1 MLEAPRTAAAV
12 SPPTMNRQQ
21 LGSLVAQ
28 RLRTDAHDLARQWN
42 DSGAIRHVAID
53 ALLPDPTARAIH
65 DAFPP
70 FERMVRNVSLRERKS
85 IAVQMDRYDPL
96 TEEALFA
103 FQQPEVVDLVGRIT
117 GLPRLEPDPNLYVG
131 GLSAMRKNDFLN
143 LHIDNSHGKN
153 RERWRV
159 LNLLYYVTPGWSA
172 DDGGSLELWPQG
184 RGGAPVVIPSLF
196 NRLVIMET
204 HQGSWHS
211 VSPIRRDGKR
221 TCVSNYYFSDTA
233 ARSSDR
239 FHVTFFRG
247 RPEQPL
253 RDLLLLSDGYAR
265 MAIRKVFRQGLREN
279 PHVYKR

>member
-1 MLEAPRTAAAV
+1 MLEASRPAAAALL
-12 SPPTMNRQQ
+12 PQMNRQQ

-28 RLRTDAHDLARQWN
+28 RLRTDVQALARSWN
-42 DSGAIRHVAID
+42 ESGAIRHVVID
-53 ALLPDPTARAIH
+53 SVLPDATARAIH

-70 FERMVRNVSLRERKS
+70 FEQMVRNVSLRECKS
-85 IAVQMDRYDPL
+85 IAVQMDRYDRL

-103 FQQPEVVDLVGRIT
+103 FQQPEVVELVGRIT
-117 GLPRLEPDPNLYVG
+117 GMPGLEPDPNLYVG
-131 GLSAMRKNDFLN
+131 GLSAMRKDDFLN
-143 LHIDNSHGKN
+143 LHIDNSHGRN

-159 LNLLYYVTPGWSA
+159 LNLLYYVTPDWSA

-184 RGGAPVVIPSLF
+184 RSGAPVVIPSLF

-204 HQGSWHS
+204 HEGSWHS
-211 VSPIRRDGKR
+211 VNPIRRDGKR
-221 TCVSNYYFSDTA
+221 TCVSNYYFSDTP
-233 ARSSDR
+233 ARDTDR

-253 RDLLLLSDGYAR
+253 RDMALLADGLAR
-265 MAIRKVFRQGLREN
+265 MAIRKVFRQGIREN